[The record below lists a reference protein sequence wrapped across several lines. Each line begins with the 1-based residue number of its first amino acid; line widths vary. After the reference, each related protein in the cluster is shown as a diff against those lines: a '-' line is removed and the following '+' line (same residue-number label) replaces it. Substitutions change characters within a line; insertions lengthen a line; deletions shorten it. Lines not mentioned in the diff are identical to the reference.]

1 MTKLSPKA
9 KAVALSAIV
18 ASTGVIAYASNEVS
32 KKEAEQNVDTAN
44 LIVEKTGKDKVKISV
59 DNVENA
65 VKAFQLRLKID
76 GNVKFKDSSI
86 KWLLNEDNQG
96 QEKADKDKLVET
108 DYVLNS
114 DNKEIDIFVASESEL
129 SKKGRVLEV
138 CEIDVEKL
146 ALRSNSSYKIV
157 PNTENSKVAFKSVDT
172 NNNQVEEAN
181 MIFDET
187 TLSINTPPTI
197 TLKDTKHKGIDKE
210 EDADVEVDVANNTIT
225 VKEGYDFNAVAK
237 SFVEVKD
244 EEEENI
250 SEDKITVTKVDTSKT
265 GTYNVEYTATDSDGE
280 STTLNVNVLVKPEVW
295 KDEPTLKGV
304 PTDTVEI
311 YTGDIFDPLMP
322 DGNNKI
328 TATDVK
334 GNELEVNV
342 GYSDDFNLDQEGE
355 HTITYT
361 AKDRFNN
368 TKSETVKIN
377 VRKDEAPVI
386 TGTDDII
393 INKGT
398 TFNPTEGVSATDA
411 ENDLTNEIK
420 VSGNV
425 NTNVAGVY
433 PLTYKVSDERNT
445 TTKTRKV
452 TVNDAPTIGGDLSNI
467 ILKNGTQLT
476 EEEILDRININDD
489 LDKAPRIKVDLS
501 KVKTSVDGT
510 YTVSITAMDSNNLS
524 TEKEINVVVTSK
536 SVADLPDSGDGSSEE
551 KSVKKQVIDGDV
563 ISKINEKLS
572 ALTKDYNVESSK
584 TTILDNIVYSIKVS
598 SKPVAFRNTTEKYHV
613 EITVPK
619 GINESTGGIVITQHQ
634 GVKVSS
640 VNVTENN
647 IKIEKGE
654 TKTLDAIVAPENA
667 ENKKLLWSSTNTDVV
682 SITPS
687 DDSQSATIKGLK
699 NGTST
704 IRVAAIDGSGVSQ
717 ELIVQVGEQPKE
729 DTEKPV
735 FDYKGKTEITL
746 ANGMKFEVPNVTA
759 SDNVDT
765 GLTVDRTI
773 SIDGKTV
780 DSIDTTVA
788 GTYEIKYTTQDTAG
802 NKAELTIT
810 VTVGEHISGITVGSG
825 DAITEDKA
833 LEMES
838 TSVDGLNKLVNA
850 IEKGF
855 KAETIGKPE
864 KKDGKVIYKL
874 KLSKKQG
881 LIARLF
887 NLNKNTETYY
897 IKVTVENKPEFTNI
911 LDKFN
916 TDGSITNPPV
926 TPPVTPS
933 VPETTVTQLVGAK
946 RFDTAAKISQ
956 EGWTTSTNV
965 ILVNGNNRNLVDGLT
980 AAPLASAKDAPILLS
995 YDDKLPKE
1003 TIDEIKRLK
1012 ASNVILIGGETA
1024 MPKSIVDQVKAI
1036 DSKINVSRISGLNR
1050 YETSLNIAK
1059 EIDKTNDITKVYIG
1073 AGDGEADA
1081 LSISPVAGREKA
1093 PIILTKKD
1101 VLDKNVAEY
1110 IKSEKIADAYF
1121 IGGERKLDDSV
1132 ILQVNSI
1139 TSKDVSNNRIEGETR
1154 KDTNA
1159 KVIEKFYSNTQL
1171 DGVIVAKDLELV
1183 DALTVGPLAAKKDIP
1198 VIIATDELS
1207 KSQEDVLNK
1216 KKSPKIYETGGGI
1229 KSSVV
1234 DKLKQLLNNKK

>member
-32 KKEAEQNVDTAN
+32 KKEAEQSVDTAN
-44 LIVEKTGKDKVKISV
+44 LIVEKIGKEKVKISV

-65 VKAFQLRLKID
+65 VKAFQLSLKID

-86 KWLLNEDNQG
+86 KWLLNEDNKV
-96 QEKADKDKLVET
+96 QEKTDKLIET
-108 DYVLNS
+108 DYLLNS
-114 DNKEIDIFVASESEL
+114 ENKEIDIFVASESEL
-129 SKKGRVLEV
+129 AKKGRVLEI

-146 ALRSNSSYKIV
+146 ALKSNSSYKIV
-157 PNTENSKVAFKSVDT
+157 PNTDNGKVAFKSVDT

-181 MIFDET
+181 MTFDET

-210 EDADVEVDVANNTIT
+210 EDADVEVDVANNTIA
-225 VKEGYDFNAVAK
+225 VKEGYDFNKVAK

-244 EEEENI
+244 EEESI
-250 SEDKITVTKVDTSKT
+250 SEEKITVTEVDTSKT
-265 GTYNVEYTATDSDGE
+265 GTYNVEYTATDSNGE

-295 KDEPTLKGV
+295 KDAPTLTGV
-304 PTDTVEI
+304 PTDNTVEI
-311 YTGDIFDPLMP
+311 YTDDIFDPLMP
-322 DGNNKI
+322 DGQNKI

-342 GYSDDFNLDQEGE
+342 DYSDNFNLDEEGS

-377 VRKDEAPVI
+377 VKKDEAPVI

-398 TFNPTEGVSATDA
+398 TFNPIDGVSATDA
-411 ENDLTNEIK
+411 GNNLTDQIK

-433 PLTYKVSDERNT
+433 SLTYKVSDERNT

-467 ILKNGTQLT
+467 ILKKGTQLT

-489 LDKAPRIKVDLS
+489 LDKAPRINVDLS
-501 KVKTSVDGT
+501 NVKTSEDGT
-510 YTVSITAMDSNNLS
+510 YTVNITAMDSNNLS

-536 SVADLPDSGDGSSEE
+536 SVADLPGSGDGSSEE

-572 ALTKDYNVESSK
+572 ALTKDYKVESSK
-584 TTILDNIVYSIKVS
+584 TTVLDNIVYSIKVS

-619 GINESTGGIVITQHQ
+619 GINDTTGGIVITQHQ
-634 GVKVSS
+634 AVKVSS
-640 VNVTENN
+640 INVTENN
-647 IKIEKGE
+647 IKIEKGQTE
-654 TKTLDAIVAPENA
+654 KLDAVVAPENA

-687 DDSQSATIKGLK
+687 DDSQSATITGLK

-704 IRVAAIDGSGVSQ
+704 IRVAAIDGSGVFQ

-773 SIDGKTV
+773 SKDGETV
-780 DSIDTTVA
+780 DSIDTKVA
-788 GTYEIKYTTQDTAG
+788 GEYEIKYTTQDKAG

-810 VTVGEHISGITVGSG
+810 VTVKEAITGITVGNG
-825 DAITEDKA
+825 DATTENKA
-833 LEMES
+833 LEMEA
-838 TSVDGLNKLVNA
+838 TSVDGLNKLLNSV
-850 IEKGF
+850 EKGF

-864 KKDGKVIYKL
+864 KKDGKVIYTL

-897 IKVTVENKPEFTNI
+897 IKVTVDDRSEFTNI

-926 TPPVTPS
+926 TPPTTPER
-933 VPETTVTQLVGAK
+933 PETTVTQLIGAK

-980 AAPLASAKDAPILLS
+980 SAPLASAKDAPILLS
-995 YDDKLPKE
+995 YDDKLPQE

-1012 ASNVILIGGETA
+1012 ASNVIVIGGESA

-1036 DSKINVSRISGLNR
+1036 DSKINVQRISGSTR

-1059 EIDKTNDITKVYIG
+1059 EIDKINNITRVYIG

-1081 LSISPVAGREKA
+1081 LSISPVAGKEKA
-1093 PIILTKKD
+1093 PIILSKKD
-1101 VLDKNVAEY
+1101 ALDNNTFEY
-1110 IKSEKIADAYF
+1110 LKVEKITDAYF
-1121 IGGERKLDDSV
+1121 IGGEHKLDDSV
-1132 ILQVNSI
+1132 ISQLNSI
-1139 TSKDVSNNRIEGETR
+1139 TSKDLSNNRIEGERR

-1159 KVIEKFYSNTQL
+1159 KVIEKFYTNTQL

-1183 DALTVGPLAAKKDIP
+1183 DALTVGPLAAKKNIP

-1207 KSQEDVLNK
+1207 KSQEDILKN

-1229 KSSVV
+1229 KPSVV

>member
-32 KKEAEQNVDTAN
+32 KKEAEQSVDTAN
-44 LIVEKTGKDKVKISV
+44 LIVEKIGKDKVKISV
-59 DNVENA
+59 DNVEKA
-65 VKAFQLRLKID
+65 VKAFQLSLKID

-96 QEKADKDKLVET
+96 QGKADKLVET

-114 DNKEIDIFVASESEL
+114 ENKEIDIFVASESEL
-129 SKKGRVLEV
+129 AKKGRVLEI

-146 ALRSNSSYKIV
+146 ALKSNSSYKIV
-157 PNTENSKVAFKSVDT
+157 PNTDNGKVAFKSVDT

-181 MIFDET
+181 MTFDDT

-210 EDADVEVDVANNTIT
+210 EDADVEVDVANNTIA

-244 EEEENI
+244 EEESI
-250 SEDKITVTKVDTSKT
+250 SEEKITVTEVDTSKT
-265 GTYNVEYTATDSDGE
+265 GTYNVEYTATDSNGE
-280 STTLNVNVLVKPEVW
+280 STILNVAVLVKPEVW
-295 KDEPTLKGV
+295 KVEPTIDGV
-304 PTDTVEI
+304 PTDTVQI

-322 DGNNKI
+322 DGQNKI

-342 GYSDDFNLDQEGE
+342 GYSDNFNLDQEGE

-368 TKSETVKIN
+368 TTNKTVNLK
-377 VRKDEAPVI
+377 VLLDEAPVI

-398 TFNPTEGVSATDA
+398 TFNPIDGVSATDGGKDL
-411 ENDLTNEIK
+411 NDKIK

-433 PLTYKVSDERNT
+433 SLTYKVSDERNT

-467 ILKNGTQLT
+467 ILKKGTQLT

-489 LDKAPRIKVDLS
+489 LDKAPRINVDLS
-501 KVKTSVDGT
+501 NVKTSEDGT
-510 YTVSITAMDSNNLS
+510 YTVNITAMDSNNLS

-536 SVADLPDSGDGSSEE
+536 SVADLPGSGDGSSEE

-572 ALTKDYNVESSK
+572 ALTKDYKVESSK
-584 TTILDNIVYSIKVS
+584 TTVLDNIVYSIKVS

-619 GINESTGGIVITQHQ
+619 GINDTTGGIVITQHQ
-634 GVKVSS
+634 AVKVSS
-640 VNVTENN
+640 INVTGNN
-647 IKIEKGE
+647 IKIEKGQTE
-654 TKTLDAIVAPENA
+654 KLDAVVAPENA

-687 DDSQSATIKGLK
+687 DDSQSATITGLK

-717 ELIVQVGEQPKE
+717 ELIVQVGEQPIE

-746 ANGMKFEVPNVTA
+746 ANGMDFEVPNVTA

-773 SIDGKTV
+773 SKDGKTV
-780 DSIDTTVA
+780 DSIDTKVA
-788 GTYEIKYTTQDTAG
+788 GEYEIKYTTQDKAG

-810 VTVGEHISGITVGSG
+810 VTVKEAITGITVSNG
-825 DAITEDKA
+825 DATTEDKA
-833 LEMES
+833 LEMEA
-838 TSVDGLNKLVNA
+838 TSVDGLKELINSV
-850 IEKGF
+850 EKGF
-855 KAETIGKPE
+855 KAETIKKETKTGKA
-864 KKDGKVIYKL
+864 VYTI

-926 TPPVTPS
+926 TPPTTPER
-933 VPETTVTQLVGAK
+933 PETTVTQLIGAK

-995 YDDKLPKE
+995 YDDKLPQE

-1012 ASNVILIGGETA
+1012 ASNVIVIGGESA

-1036 DSKINVSRISGLNR
+1036 DSKINVQRIGGLNR

-1059 EIDKTNDITKVYIG
+1059 EIDKINNITRVYIG
-1073 AGDGEADA
+1073 AGNGEADA
-1081 LSISPVAGREKA
+1081 LSISPVAGREKS
-1093 PIILTKKD
+1093 PIILAKKD
-1101 VLDKNVAEY
+1101 GLDADTLKY
-1110 IKSEKIADAYF
+1110 LKDEKVEDAYF
-1121 IGGERKLDDSV
+1121 IGGATKLADSL
-1132 ILQVNSI
+1132 ISKVNAK
-1139 TSKDVSNNRIEGETR
+1139 TLKDVSNNRIEG
-1154 KDTNA
+1154 KDRNETNA
-1159 KVIEKFYSNTQL
+1159 KVIEKFYTKTQL
-1171 DGVIVAKDLELV
+1171 DGVIVAKDLELI

-1207 KSQEDVLNK
+1207 TSQENVLKN

>member
-18 ASTGVIAYASNEVS
+18 ASTGVIAYASNEAS
-32 KKEAEQNVDTAN
+32 KKEAEQSVDTAN
-44 LIVEKTGKDKVKISV
+44 LIVEKVSKDKVKISV

-65 VKAFQLRLKID
+65 VKAFQLSLKID

-86 KWLLNEDNQG
+86 KWLLNEDNQS
-96 QEKADKDKLVET
+96 QEKTEKLVET

-129 SKKGRVLEV
+129 AKKGRTLEI
-138 CEIDVEKL
+138 CEIDVEML
-146 ALRSNSSYKIV
+146 ALKSNSSYKIL
-157 PNTENSKVAFKSVDT
+157 PNTDNGKVAFKSVDT

-181 MIFDET
+181 MTFDET
-187 TLSINTPPTI
+187 ALSINTPPTI

-210 EDADVEVDVANNTIT
+210 EDADVEVDIANNTIT

-244 EEEENI
+244 EEESI

-265 GTYNVEYTATDSDGE
+265 GTYNVEYKATDSNGE
-280 STTLNVNVLVKPEVW
+280 STTLNVAVLVKPEVW
-295 KDEPTLKGV
+295 KDAPTLTGV
-304 PTDTVEI
+304 PTGTVDI

-322 DGNNKI
+322 DGENKI

-334 GNELEVNV
+334 GNDLEVNV
-342 GYSDDFNLDQEGE
+342 GYSEDFNLDKEGS

-361 AKDRFNN
+361 TKDRFNN
-368 TKSETVKIN
+368 TKSESVTIN
-377 VRKDEAPVI
+377 VKKDEAPVI

-398 TFNPTEGVSATDA
+398 TFNPTDGVSATDDDK
-411 ENDLTNEIK
+411 NLKDEIK
-420 VSGNV
+420 VSGSV

-433 PLTYKVSDERNT
+433 SLTYKVSDERNT

-452 TVNDAPTIGGDLSNI
+452 TVNGEPTIGGDLSNI

-501 KVKTSVDGT
+501 KVKTSEDGT
-510 YTVSITAMDSNNLS
+510 YKVNITAMDSNNLS

-536 SVADLPDSGDGSSEE
+536 SVTDLPGSGDGSSEE
-551 KSVKKQVIDGDV
+551 KSVKKQVIDGEV

-572 ALTKDYNVESSK
+572 DLTKDYNVESRK
-584 TTILDNIVYSIKVS
+584 TTVLDNIVYSIKVS

-619 GINESTGGIVITQHQ
+619 GINDTTGGIVITQHQ
-634 GVKVSS
+634 AVKVSS
-640 VNVTENN
+640 VNVSENN
-647 IKIEKGE
+647 IKIEKGQTE
-654 TKTLDAIVAPENA
+654 TLNAVVAPENA

-735 FDYKGKTEITL
+735 FDYNGKTKITL

-765 GLTVDRTI
+765 GLTVTRTI
-773 SIDGKTV
+773 SKDGKHV
-780 DSIDTTVA
+780 DSIDTKVA
-788 GTYEIKYTTQDTAG
+788 GTYEIKYTTKDKAG
-802 NKAELTIT
+802 NKAELIIT
-810 VTVGEHISGITVGSG
+810 VTVGEPIHGITVGNG
-825 DAITEDKA
+825 YATTENEA
-833 LEMES
+833 LEMEA
-838 TSVDGLNKLVNA
+838 TSVDGLKEIVNS

-855 KAETIGKPE
+855 KAETIGEPK
-864 KKDGKVIYKL
+864 KKDGKVIYTL

-887 NLNKNTETYY
+887 NLNKNIETYY
-897 IKVTVENKPEFTNI
+897 IKVTVENKSEFTNI

-916 TDGSITNPPV
+916 PDGSITNPPV
-926 TPPVTPS
+926 TPS
-933 VPETTVTQLVGAK
+933 VPETSVTQLIGAK

-995 YDDKLPKE
+995 YDDKLPQE
-1003 TIDEIKRLK
+1003 TINEIKRLK
-1012 ASNVILIGGETA
+1012 ASNVIVIGGESA

-1036 DSKINVSRISGLNR
+1036 GSNISVQRIGGVNR

-1059 EIDKTNDITKVYIG
+1059 EIDKINDIRRVYIG
-1073 AGDGEADA
+1073 AGNGEADA
-1081 LSISPVAGREKA
+1081 LSISPVAGREKS
-1093 PIILTKKD
+1093 PIILAKKD
-1101 VLDKNVAEY
+1101 GLDADTLKY
-1110 IKSEKIADAYF
+1110 LKDEKVEDAYF
-1121 IGGERKLDDSV
+1121 IGGATKLADSL
-1132 ILQVNSI
+1132 ISKVNAK
-1139 TSKDVSNNRIEGETR
+1139 TLKDVSNNRIEG
-1154 KDTNA
+1154 KDRNETNA
-1159 KVIEKFYSNTQL
+1159 KVIEKFYTKTQL
-1171 DGVIVAKDLELV
+1171 DGVIVAKDLELI

-1207 KSQEDVLNK
+1207 TSQENVLKN

-1234 DKLKQLLNNKK
+1234 DKLKQLLNNKR

>member
-9 KAVALSAIV
+9 KVVALSAIV
-18 ASTGVIAYASNEVS
+18 ASTGVIAYASNEAS
-32 KKEAEQNVDTAN
+32 KKEAEQSVDTAN
-44 LIVEKTGKDKVKISV
+44 LIVEKIGKDKVKISV
-59 DNVENA
+59 DNVENT
-65 VKAFQLRLKID
+65 VKAFQLSLKID
-76 GNVKFKDSSI
+76 GNVKFKDSNI
-86 KWLLNEDNQG
+86 KWLLNEDNKV
-96 QEKADKDKLVET
+96 QEKTDKLIET

-114 DNKEIDIFVASESEL
+114 DSKEIDIFVASESEL
-129 SKKGRVLEV
+129 AKKGRVLEI
-138 CEIDVEKL
+138 CEIDVEML
-146 ALRSNSSYKIV
+146 ASKSNSSYKIV
-157 PNTENSKVAFKSVDT
+157 PNTDNGKVTFKSVDT

-181 MIFDET
+181 MTFDDT

-210 EDADVEVDVANNTIT
+210 EDADVEVDVAKNTIT

-244 EEEENI
+244 EEESI

-265 GTYNVEYTATDSDGE
+265 GTYNVEYKATDSNGE
-280 STTLNVNVLVKPEVW
+280 STTLNVAVLVKPEVW
-295 KDEPTLKGV
+295 KDAPTLTGV
-304 PTDTVEI
+304 PTDTVQV

-322 DGNNKI
+322 DGENKI

-334 GNELEVNV
+334 GNDLEVNV
-342 GYSDDFNLDQEGE
+342 DYSENFNLNKEGS

-368 TKSETVKIN
+368 TKSESVKIN
-377 VRKDEAPVI
+377 VKKDEAPVI
-386 TGTDDII
+386 TGTEDTI

-398 TFNPTEGVSATDA
+398 TFDPKNGVSATDNN
-411 ENDLTNEIK
+411 EDLTDQIK

-433 PLTYKVSDERNT
+433 SLTYKVSDERNT
-445 TTKTRKV
+445 TTKTRKI
-452 TVNDAPTIGGDLSNI
+452 TVNGAPTIGGDLSDI
-467 ILKNGTQLT
+467 ILKRGTQLT

-489 LDKAPRIKVDLS
+489 LDKAPKIKVDLS
-501 KVKTSVDGT
+501 NVKTSEDGT
-510 YTVSITAMDSNNLS
+510 YTVSITAWDSNDLS

-536 SVADLPDSGDGSSEE
+536 SVTDLPGSGDGSSEE

-572 ALTKDYNVESSK
+572 ALTKDYNVESRK
-584 TTILDNIVYSIKVS
+584 TTVLDNIVYSIKVS
-598 SKPVAFRNTTEKYHV
+598 SKPVAFRNTAEKYHL

-619 GINESTGGIVITQHQ
+619 TINDTTGGIVITPHQ

-640 VNVTENN
+640 INVTDNG
-647 IKIEKGE
+647 IKIEKGQ
-654 TKTLDAIVAPENA
+654 TKTLNAVVAPENA
-667 ENKKLLWSSTNTDVV
+667 ENKKLFWSSTNTDVV

-687 DDSQSATIKGLK
+687 DDSQRATIKGLK

-735 FDYKGKTEITL
+735 FDYKGKTKITL

-765 GLTVDRTI
+765 GLKVDRTI
-773 SIDGKTV
+773 SKDGKTV
-780 DSIDTTVA
+780 DSINTTVA
-788 GTYEIKYTTQDTAG
+788 GEYEIKYTTVDKAG
-802 NKAELTIT
+802 NKAELIIT
-810 VTVGEHISGITVGSG
+810 VTVAEHISGITVGSG

-833 LEMES
+833 LEMEA
-838 TSVDGLNKLVNA
+838 TSVDGLNKLLNS

-864 KKDGKVIYKL
+864 KKDGKVIYTL

-916 TDGSITNPPV
+916 PNGSITNPPV

-933 VPETTVTQLVGAK
+933 VPETTVTQLIGSK

-956 EGWTTSTNV
+956 EGWKTSTNV

-980 AAPLASAKDAPILLS
+980 ATPLASAKDAPILLS
-995 YDDKLPKE
+995 YDGKLPQE

-1012 ASNVILIGGETA
+1012 ASNVIVIGGESA
-1024 MPKSIVDQVKAI
+1024 MPQSIVDQVKSI
-1036 DSKINVSRISGLNR
+1036 DSKINVQRIGGSTR

-1059 EIDKTNDITKVYIG
+1059 EIDKINDIRRVYIG
-1073 AGDGEADA
+1073 AGNGEADA
-1081 LSISPVAGREKA
+1081 LSISPVAGREKS
-1093 PIILTKKD
+1093 PIILAKKD
-1101 VLDKNVAEY
+1101 GLDADTLKY
-1110 IKSEKIADAYF
+1110 LKDEKVEDAYF
-1121 IGGERKLDDSV
+1121 IGGATKLADSL
-1132 ILQVNSI
+1132 ISKVNAK
-1139 TSKDVSNNRIEGETR
+1139 TLKDVSNNRIEG
-1154 KDTNA
+1154 KDRNETNA
-1159 KVIEKFYSNTQL
+1159 KVIEKFYTKTQL
-1171 DGVIVAKDLELV
+1171 DGVIVAKDLELI

-1207 KSQEDVLNK
+1207 TSQENVLKN

-1234 DKLKQLLNNKK
+1234 DKLKQLLNNKR